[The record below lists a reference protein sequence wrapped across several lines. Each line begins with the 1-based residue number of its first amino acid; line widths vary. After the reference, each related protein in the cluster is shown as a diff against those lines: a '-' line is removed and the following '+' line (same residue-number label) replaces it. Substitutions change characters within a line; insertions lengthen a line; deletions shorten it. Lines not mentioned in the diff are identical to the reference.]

1 MTIQQRVQV
10 AAMHHLFKPFTV
22 MQILLACNRTEPRL
36 QVIEVL
42 KVLRWMVEH
51 GKLVQRALGIYEWVK

>member
-10 AAMHHLFKPFTV
+10 AAMHIFFRPFTV
-22 MQILLACNRTEPRL
+22 MEILAACNKTQPQL
-36 QVIEVL
+36 QVVQVL
-42 KVLRWMVEH
+42 KALRWMQIH